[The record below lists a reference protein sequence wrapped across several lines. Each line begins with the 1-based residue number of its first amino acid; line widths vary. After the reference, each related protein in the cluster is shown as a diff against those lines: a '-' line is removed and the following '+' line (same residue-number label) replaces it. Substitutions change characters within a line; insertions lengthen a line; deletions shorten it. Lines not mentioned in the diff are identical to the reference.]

1 MTSVETG
8 TPASIAGNTQP
19 GRATWAVTAAPVAV
33 AEPQAEEFGV
43 VRVAIG
49 AALAKDEETIRDAAA
64 TGFTTFANLMD
75 PS

>member
-1 MTSVETG
+1 M
-8 TPASIAGNTQP
+8 
-19 GRATWAVTAAPVAV
+19 